1 VILSEGNEKKS
12 SKLYDVDAF
21 RKIYLETLRRRGLV
35 GRFFGRIT
43 GFLDGMQ
50 GLFVAM
56 LMLPLGFG
64 TFVAV
69 VIGVSYGPLGFLAV
83 FGSIIGGLAFFV
95 EKKAGRSL
103 QFGDYSILRGAF
115 ATTVAFLGIIAVFY
129 LLVWLRL

>member
-1 VILSEGNEKKS
+1 LSKGNEKKS
-12 SKLYDVDAF
+12 PKLYDVEAF

-64 TFVAV
+64 TFIAII
-69 VIGVSYGPLGFLAV
+69 IGVSYGPLAFLAI
-83 FGSIIGGLAFFV
+83 FGSIIGGLGFFV
-95 EKKAGRSL
+95 EKKAGKSL
-103 QFGDYSILRGAF
+103 QFGDYSVLRGAF
-115 ATTVAFLGIIAVFY
+115 ATIVAFLGIMGVFY